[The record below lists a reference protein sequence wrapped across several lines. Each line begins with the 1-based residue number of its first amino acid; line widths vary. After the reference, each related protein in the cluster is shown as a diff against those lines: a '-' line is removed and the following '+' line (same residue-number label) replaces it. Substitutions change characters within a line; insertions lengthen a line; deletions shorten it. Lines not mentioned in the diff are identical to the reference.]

1 MEKIIVANHKMYLE
15 SKDVDNY
22 VKRINNATF
31 NVDLYLAPSSIY
43 LSKFNSN
50 NYTLTAQDVSIFNNG
65 SYTGEISAKEL
76 KDIGVNAVIIG
87 HNERRLNFNE
97 DSDIINK
104 KIKNAL
110 ENDLKVI
117 LCINENNTIDEL
129 NKDLYD
135 INEKDVIIAYEP
147 TYSVGTGKVDDVDS
161 IKIVIDSIKENF
173 NTKVLYGGSV
183 DKENIR
189 KIINICDGVVIGKK
203 SLDVVYFTELLKLF

>member
-22 VKRINNATF
+22 VKSINNTTF
-31 NVDLYLAPSSIY
+31 NVDLYLAPSNIY

-50 NYTLTAQDVSIFNNG
+50 KYTLTAQDVSIFNNE

-129 NKDLYD
+129 NKDLYG

-147 TYSVGTGKVDDVDS
+147 TYSVGTGKVDDINS
-161 IKIVIDSIKENF
+161 IKTVIDLIKENF

-183 DKENIR
+183 DKENIL

-203 SLDVVYFTELLKLF
+203 SLDVDYFTEILKLF